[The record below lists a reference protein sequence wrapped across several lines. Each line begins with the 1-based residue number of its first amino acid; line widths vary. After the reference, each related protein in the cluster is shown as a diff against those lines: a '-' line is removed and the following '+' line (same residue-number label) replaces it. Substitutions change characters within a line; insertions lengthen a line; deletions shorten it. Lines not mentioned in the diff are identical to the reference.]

1 MQNTNFQKMKKV
13 ILSLIGFACLS
24 VSTLHAQQG
33 KNGALVVNA
42 ANTIVNEYTS
52 LTANVAAGSTSI
64 TVANSTLNANGRFA
78 TSLQPGDLVMV
89 YQVQGVFFLGSAFVG
104 GPTDTTWGKIP
115 NSWDYRQCGLY
126 EYAQV
131 LSVPNAT
138 TINLTCGLQNS
149 YNFNLTPAA
158 PFTMIE
164 KAVVVRVPRY
174 TSLTIN
180 SGGVLT
186 CDDWNGT
193 IGGILA
199 VEVQGNTVINAGGS
213 INATGRGFRG
223 GSLVGDNVT
232 NFGVNTAFST
242 NNTLGAEKG
251 EGVGGYQSELD
262 FWGGRYCR
270 APAVNGGG
278 GGDAHNAGGGG
289 GANAPNSTSATAVW
303 SGNGVPDQSGL
314 NWTTAWSIEPPA
326 GTMNLRTNANSAG
339 GGRGGYTF
347 SGSNQNAIAV
357 PPGNGAWSG
366 DARNHQSTGLGG
378 RPLMNTGGR
387 VYFGG
392 GGGAGDQNQNFGGNG
407 GDGGGLVFIMCFG
420 TISGAG
426 TVVSN
431 GNNGVDATGPP
442 PNASSY
448 GGADG
453 AGGGGAGGSILL
465 NAVGGVSGLT
475 ANANGGNGGSQTLT
489 RGAFYFGAINEAE
502 GPGGGGGGGFIA
514 VSAGAITRT
523 TNGGNNGITNS
534 DALTEFTPNGA
545 TRGAPG
551 TNNASITNWNIVAP
565 ADQTICAGQ
574 SLNLTAVVSG
584 TTPVGYTAIW
594 YADST
599 SGTTLG
605 TGLTYNTGPLPVG
618 THTFWVGT
626 CPGWWRDVVIITVG
640 PPPTTTATATSSS
653 ICNGQSTTLNGGGA
667 TTYTWMPGS
676 LTGTSVVVSPTTTTT
691 YTVTGATGSCTS
703 TAQVTVTVNNL
714 PTVTASAASTTIC
727 AGQSTNLT
735 GGGANTYL
743 WNPGATAGSPI
754 SVTPAATTTYTVTG
768 TNTTT
773 GCTNTAQVTVN
784 VNSLPTVT
792 ASAASASLCAGQST
806 NLTGSGANTYL
817 WNPGATTGSPI
828 SVTPASTTTYTVT
841 GTNTTTGCTNT
852 AQVTVTV
859 NNLPTVTASASSATI
874 CNGQSTNLTGS
885 GANTYT
891 WNPGALTGTTVS
903 VSPTATTTYTVTGT
917 NTTTGCTN
925 TAQVTVTVNGLPNV
939 TASAASST
947 ICAGQSTNLTGAGAN
962 TYTWN
967 PGALTGTTVSVTP
980 ASTTTYTVV
989 GTNTTTGCTNSAQV
1003 TVNVNGLPTVTSSA
1017 ASSAICT
1024 GQSTNLTGGGANT
1037 YTWNPGSLTGSP
1049 VSVSPATTT
1058 TYTVVGTNTTTG
1070 CTNTSQVTVT
1080 VNTLPTVTASASSA
1094 TICNGQSTNLTGGGA
1109 NTYTWNPG
1117 SLSGSPVTVSPSSN
1131 TTYTVVGTNTT
1142 TGCTNTAQVA
1152 VTVNPSPTVTATSSA
1167 PAICIGQS
1175 ATLTGTGAVSYV
1187 WNPGSLTGSPIT
1199 VSPITNTTYT
1209 VVGTGANGCTSSG
1222 QVTVSVNPVPVVAA
1236 SPAGG
1241 SICAGSNISV
1251 TMSGANSYSWNPG
1264 SLTGTTQ
1271 VLSPSST
1278 TTYTVIGSNASGCND
1293 TLQFTVTVN
1302 SVPVVTASTTS
1313 SAICAGGSATL
1324 TASGSNTYIWQPGNI
1339 SGSSISVSPG
1349 TTTTYT
1355 VTGTDASGCSDTD
1368 QLTVTVNPLPIV
1380 TVAATPN
1387 VICEGQ
1393 SISLSAGGGATY
1405 IWNGGNLSAATG
1417 PTQTDSP
1424 TVSATYTVV
1433 VTTSSGC
1440 VDSATSSVTVNPNP
1454 VAIAGVD
1461 QSLCAGGSVTLTG
1474 SGGGTYVWNGGNL
1487 VNAAGASQTDSPSAT
1502 SDYILQVT
1510 DGNGCT
1516 DNDTLTVT
1524 VNALPVVTAGN
1535 DVQICLNSSAQL
1547 NASGASTYVWTP
1559 ATALSDDSIANPI
1572 ANPLVNTTYVVT
1584 GTDANG
1590 CVDTDT
1596 ITVTIGSNLTVFA
1609 SNDITICPGDTAQLT
1624 VSGGSIWSWGPSTTL
1639 DAPNAQ
1645 TTNAFPTSTT
1655 TYTVNVSD
1663 ANGCQGVDSVTVFI
1677 NSAVGLTA
1685 TGSATICIGQTATL
1699 SATPS
1704 GGTGPYTYVWDNSL
1718 TGTGPQIVS
1727 PTTTTVYNVYVTDA
1741 IGCNSS
1747 VQTMTVTVNPPL
1759 TLSAISAAAVCAGN
1773 STTLTASGSGG
1784 DNNLLYTWLPGNL
1797 TGASQTVSPAS
1808 TTTYTVI
1815 LSDGCNTPPDT
1826 QTVTVTVN
1834 PLPVVALT
1842 ADVTSGCGPLC
1853 VNFNANSSANCAS
1866 SAWQFGDGNT
1876 SSAPTPSNCYQL
1888 PGTYDV
1894 TYTCTDANGCV
1905 GTSTTTSMITVDP
1918 TPVASFAVTP
1928 SGTIQVE
1935 QSGTQVCVTDLSS
1948 GAVTWNWLLVEPNGS
1963 QTSTLPSP
1971 CFTITD
1977 TGNYTV
1983 TLIVRNIGGCLDTAT
1998 MVFNAENP
2006 CTDLFVPSAF
2016 SPNGDNQNDIL
2027 FVYGSCI
2034 NFMQFEI
2041 YNRWGERV
2049 FITTNPSNGWDGT
2062 WRGQPCESAVFT
2074 YVLTGQMLDGTPI
2087 EMQGNISLI
2096 K

>member
-1 MQNTNFQKMKKV
+1 MTTSIRLVLFALLV
-13 ILSLIGFACLS
+13 FCTSLN
-24 VSTLHAQQG
+24 AQQG
-33 KNGALVVNA
+33 VHGARTI
-42 ANTIVNEYTS
+42 NTTTAIVNEYTA
-52 LTANVAAGSTSI
+52 LTADVAAGATSL
-64 TVANSTLNANGRFA
+64 TVANSGMNANGRFA
-78 TSLQPGDLVMV
+78 GNLQPGELIMI
-89 YQVQGVFFLGSAFVG
+89 YQVQGVFIRNQFDVANAQ
-104 GPTDTTWGKIP
+104 DTVWGKIT
-115 NSWDYRQCGLY
+115 NYFQCGVY
-126 EYAQV
+126 EFAQV
-131 LSVPNAT
+131 RAVPNGT
-138 TINLTCGLQNS
+138 TIQLECGLTNA
-149 YNFNLTPAA
+149 FNTINGQK
-158 PFTMIE
+158 TQII
-164 KAVVVRVPRY
+164 RVPRY
-174 TSLTIN
+174 TSLTVN
-180 SGGVLT
+180 SNDTLT

-193 IGGILA
+193 VGGVLA
-199 VEVQGNTVINAGGS
+199 VEVTGNVTVNANGYIS
-213 INATGRGFRG
+213 ANWKGFRG
-223 GSLVGDNVT
+223 GSLVGDNA
-232 NFGVNTAFST
+232 TAFGANQTYST
-242 NNTLGAEKG
+242 ANTEGAEKG
-251 EGVGGYQSELD
+251 EGVVGYQSEYDL
-262 FWGGRYCR
+262 WGGRYAR
-270 APAVNGGG
+270 GTGANGGG
-278 GGDAHNAGGGG
+278 GGNGHNAGGGG
-289 GANAPNSTSATAVW
+289 GANAPNSTSGSAIWRGLGIPDLT
-303 SGNGVPDQSGL
+303 GVNYNIAWGL
-314 NWTTAWSIEPPA
+314 EAAIIPTLTT
-326 GTMNLRTNANSAG
+326 ANSAG
-339 GGRGGYTF
+339 GGKGGYTF
-347 SGSNQNAIAV
+347 SGLNANAIASG
-357 PPGNGAWSG
+357 PNNSGAWGG
-366 DARNHQSTGLGG
+366 DTRSSVACGLGG
-378 RPLMNTGGR
+378 RPLDYSTGR
-387 VYFGG
+387 LFLGG
-392 GGGAGDQNQNFGGNG
+392 GGGAGDQNDNWGGAG
-407 GDGGGLVFIMCFG
+407 GDGGGMVYMIVYGSVTG
-420 TISGAG
+420 TGNI
-426 TVVSN
+426 TSN
-431 GNNGVDATGPP
+431 GMRGYNAQGTAPATSFAGK
-442 PNASSY
+442 
-448 GGADG
+448 DG
-453 AGGGGAGGSILL
+453 AGGGGAGGTIVVRS
-465 NAVGGVSGLT
+465 VGGV
-475 ANANGGNGGSQTLT
+475 ANTITIAANGGQGGNQNMT
-489 RGAFYFGAINEAE
+489 RGNLFFGTINEAE
-502 GPGGGGGGGFIA
+502 GPGGGGGGGYI
-514 VSAGAITRT
+514 SISSGAPTRT
-523 TNGGNNGITNS
+523 SNGGNNGTTNS
-534 DALTEFTPNGA
+534 DALNEFLPNGA
-545 TRGAPG
+545 TKGCPG
-551 TNNASITNWNIVAP
+551 TNNATITTWDITTTNV
-565 ADQTICAGQ
+565 TICAG
-574 SLNLTAVVSG
+574 NTATLTAGFTGTPPVGATLSWYTTAFGGAAIGTG
-584 TTPVGYTAIW
+584 TTYT
-594 YADST
+594 
-599 SGTTLG
+599 
-605 TGLTYNTGPLPVG
+605 TGVLAVG
-618 THTFWVGT
+618 TYTYYVGS
-626 CPGWWRDVVIITVG
+626 CPGWWREAVTVTVG

-676 LTGTSVVVSPTTTTT
+676 LTGASVVVSPTTTTT
-691 YTVTGATGSCTS
+691 YTVTGATGTCTS

-735 GGGANTYL
+735 GGGANTYV

-828 SVTPASTTTYTVT
+828 SVTPAATTTYTVT

-903 VSPTATTTYTVTGT
+903 VSPAATTTYTVTGT

-939 TASAASST
+939 TASAASSA

-962 TYTWN
+962 TYAWN

-980 ASTTTYTVV
+980 AATTTYTVV

-1003 TVNVNGLPTVTSSA
+1003 TVNVNGLPTVTASA
-1017 ASSAICT
+1017 ASSAICV

-1037 YTWNPGSLTGSP
+1037 YTWNPGSLSGSP
-1049 VSVSPATTT
+1049 VSVTPSATT

-1080 VNTLPTVTASASSA
+1080 VNSLPVVTASASSA
-1094 TICNGQSTNLTGGGA
+1094 TICNGQSTNLTGSGA

-1117 SLSGSPVTVSPSSN
+1117 SLSGSPVTVSPAAN
-1131 TTYTVVGTNTT
+1131 TTYTVVGTNTA
-1142 TGCTNTAQVA
+1142 TGCTNSAQVA
-1152 VTVNPSPTVTATSSA
+1152 ITVNPSPTVTATSSA

-1187 WNPGSLTGSPIT
+1187 WNPGALTGSPVT
-1199 VSPITNTTYT
+1199 VSPVTNTTYT
-1209 VVGTGANGCTSSG
+1209 VVGTGANGCTSSS
-1222 QVTVSVNPVPVVAA
+1222 QVTVNANPVPVVTA

-1251 TMSGANSYSWNPG
+1251 TMAGASSYSWNPG

-1302 SVPVVTASTTS
+1302 SVPVVTASSSS
-1313 SAICAGGSATL
+1313 SAICAGGSVTL
-1324 TASGSNTYIWQPGNI
+1324 NASGSNTYVWQPGNI
-1339 SGSSISVSPG
+1339 SGSSVSVTPG
-1349 TTTTYT
+1349 ATTTYT

-1387 VICEGQ
+1387 TICAGQ
-1393 SISLSAGGGATY
+1393 SIALTAGGGSTY
-1405 IWNGGNLSAATG
+1405 VWNGGNLSAASG
-1417 PTQTDSP
+1417 ASQTDSP
-1424 TVSATYTVV
+1424 TVSSTYTVV

-1440 VDSATSSVTVNPNP
+1440 VDSATSAVTVNPNP

-1487 VNAAGASQTDSPSAT
+1487 VNAAGASQTDSPSST

-1524 VNALPVVTAGN
+1524 VNALPVVAAGN

-1547 NASGASTYVWTP
+1547 NASGATSYVWTP
-1559 ATALSDDSIANPI
+1559 STALSDDSIANPI
-1572 ANPLVNTTYVVT
+1572 ASPLVNTTYVVT

-1609 SNDITICPGDTAQLT
+1609 SNDVTICPGDTAQLT
-1624 VSGGSIWSWGPSTTL
+1624 VAGGSIWSWGPSATL

-1677 NSAVGLTA
+1677 NTTVGLTA

-1704 GGTGPYTYVWDNSL
+1704 GGTGPYTYVWDNAL
-1718 TGTGPQIVS
+1718 TGTGPHVVS
-1727 PTTTTVYNVYVTDA
+1727 PSTTTVYNVYVTDA

-1759 TLSAISAAAVCAGN
+1759 TLNAISAAAVCAGN
-1773 STTLTASGSGG
+1773 STTLTVSGSGG
-1784 DNNLLYTWLPGNL
+1784 DNNLVYTWLPGNL
-1797 TGASQTVSPAS
+1797 TGSSQTVSPAV
-1808 TTTYTVI
+1808 TTTYTVV
-1815 LSDGCNTPPDT
+1815 LSDGCTTPPDT

-1834 PLPVVALT
+1834 PLPAVAL
-1842 ADVTSGCGPLC
+1842 ASDVTSGCGPLC
-1853 VNFNANSSANCAS
+1853 VNFSANSSANCTS

-1876 SSAPTPSNCYQL
+1876 SSAPTPTNCYQL

-1905 GTSTTTSMITVDP
+1905 GTATTTSMITVDP
-1918 TPVASFAVTP
+1918 TPVASFAVSP

-1935 QSGTQVCVTDLSS
+1935 QSGTQVCVSDLST

-2034 NFMQFEI
+2034 NFMQFEV

-2049 FITTNPSNGWDGT
+2049 FISTNPANGWDGT

-2074 YVLTGQMLDGTPI
+2074 YVLTGQMLDGTAI